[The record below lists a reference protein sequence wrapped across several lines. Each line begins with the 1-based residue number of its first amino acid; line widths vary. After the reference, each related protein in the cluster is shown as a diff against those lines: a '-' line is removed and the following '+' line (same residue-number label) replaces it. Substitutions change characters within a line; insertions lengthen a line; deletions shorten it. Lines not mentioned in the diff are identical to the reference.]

1 MKFAIIRHMDKL
13 GRICIPKDFRKSFK
27 ITEETEIV
35 IEETKEGI
43 ILKVKEEKKD
53 AERDV

>member
-1 MKFAIIRHMDKL
+1 MKVAIIRHMDKL
-13 GRICIPKDFRKSFK
+13 GRICIPKDFRKSFN

>member
-13 GRICIPKDFRKSFK
+13 GRICIPKDFRKSFNL
-27 ITEETEIV
+27 TEETEIV

>member
-1 MKFAIIRHMDKL
+1 M
-13 GRICIPKDFRKSFK
+13 